1 MSFVDQH
8 QSISC
13 SKVTATSGGSSCND
27 NTHKSPKRERKN
39 TLRILIHATK
49 QLLTSPSTS
58 PILFEEPGS
67 SPSPINAE
75 STYFSFPEYETYD
88 YDEMNVKIDDS
99 LDSRGEV
106 ENMVVQMVKF
116 DEMLVNGVR
125 VLAAI

>member
-1 MSFVDQH
+1 MSFADQN
-8 QSISC
+8 C
-13 SKVTATSGGSSCND
+13 SKVAATSGGSSCND
-27 NTHKSPKRERKN
+27 NTNKSPKRERRN

-58 PILFEEPGS
+58 PTEPGA
-67 SPSPINAE
+67 SPSSINAE